1 MKKGGGKVRY
11 VSLALVL
18 FFTLVA
24 AAPVKAHAAEVL
36 WESFEGDNYWEPVD
50 WENTAQVN
58 LSVSPDKPSE
68 GKQSLK
74 VIIREEATDW
84 KNKVSFSR
92 EDPVDLSKDNSIAMD
107 IFNEKT
113 ADLEVAVG
121 FMTGEDW
128 AYYESGKKPVKTG
141 WNRDISFDLSA
152 SDFKDKASD
161 WKYAV
166 SLADRDNVG
175 KVFILLY
182 RPARMSADTVYIDNI
197 RIK

>member
-1 MKKGGGKVRY
+1 MRY
-11 VSLALVL
+11 IRLVPVL
-18 FFTLVA
+18 FFALTLA

-36 WESFEGDNYWEPVD
+36 WENFEGENYWEPVD

-58 LSVSPDKPSE
+58 LSVGADKASE

-74 VIIREEATDW
+74 VVIREEVTDW
-84 KNKVSFSR
+84 KNKVGFSR
-92 EDPVDLSKDNSIAMD
+92 EDPIDLSKGNSIAMD

-113 ADLEVAVG
+113 ADLEVAMG
-121 FMTGEDW
+121 FMTGDGW
-128 AYYESGKKPVKTG
+128 TYYESDKKPLKSG
-141 WNRDISFDLSA
+141 WNRDITFDLTA
-152 SDFKDKASD
+152 SDFKNKASD
-161 WKYAV
+161 WKYTV

-182 RPARMSADTVYIDNI
+182 RPARMSADTVFIDNI